1 MKRLWRTFRGDP
13 ASEQPMHSS
22 RIMLAIL
29 SGGASY
35 FLGHDLLILSA
46 FFAYF
51 VFNTALF
58 IMYRQGFW
66 KKQRRWL
73 SATLCDAILAF
84 CVMHHAP
91 EQMAVFYPVLL
102 WMILSNGFRFG
113 INWLLGTAMLSALSF
128 GAVVVSTTYWQQNLT
143 LGLVLTVALLAIP
156 AYCSTLIRNI
166 SDAKVEADLASKA
179 KSFFLASVS
188 HELRTPLNAIIGYGN
203 HLRHSNMPR
212 GQKDMV
218 EASVLAG
225 EHLLHLIE
233 QLIDVAKAGTGKTEV
248 KHSVFR
254 PTDLL
259 TEIRDIMTVRV
270 EEKGLKLHLQA
281 EPMSDNLV
289 DGPVSVIRNIL
300 LNLVGNAAKF
310 TEAGSIT
317 ISCGKAIRNNQSAL
331 WFAVSDTGI
340 GIADSAKERIFQP
353 FQQADETVMNRFGG
367 TGLGLSICK
376 QLAEQVD
383 GTITVESQLG
393 QGSTFRIDVPLEYL
407 QEPAQRVELS
417 SGVPVN
423 ILAIGPIDTDFL
435 LHVQTLETSSV
446 RHISSTDGIALLASL
461 DGLDLKQFQIALI
474 AETLARKIAPE
485 DHIWD
490 MFAEADVAPVL
501 VSEQEMAGLESIRQT
516 PVYTTSLAPSAE
528 LVEIHSAIN
537 IGRAFARRMR
547 ITKVEFADELKT
559 YSPKRILVADDNRTN
574 RNVLAAIL
582 EAAGHSVAMATD
594 GDEALIELQKGG
606 IDILLLDVNMPRLN
620 GIDACMMW
628 RESEGSRSRSRLPI
642 IGVTADATSE
652 TEMKCLDAGMDLRI
666 TKPVDAQLLLS
677 TIETYCVEIPNQ
689 RGEQVVQRPEPSQRA
704 APIKRNKAHDSE
716 PIDRAQIQYLLS
728 IGNQA
733 FVDSMIDGF
742 LEDMEQTIEPLR
754 SAVKTLNVPEF
765 RFCAHA
771 LKSSG
776 NNMGATTLAHLCG
789 QLEKVSDL
797 DFTKHRLTY
806 LSQLEHEIEQ
816 ATTALK
822 DNIYSSSFVEM
833 AGID

>member
-1 MKRLWRTFRGDP
+1 MKQLWRTFRGDP

-29 SGGASY
+29 LGGASY
-35 FLGHDLLILSA
+35 LLGHDLAILSA
-46 FFAYF
+46 FFSYF
-51 VFNTALF
+51 AFNMALF
-58 IMYRQGFW
+58 IMYRQGIW
-66 KKQRRWL
+66 RKERRWL
-73 SATLCDAILAF
+73 AATIFDAILAY

-113 INWLLGTAMLSALSF
+113 INWLLGTAILSTLSF
-128 GAVVVSTTYWQQNLT
+128 GAVVVSTTYWHQNLT
-143 LGLVLTVALLAIP
+143 LGLVLTIALLAIP

-166 SDAKVEADLASKA
+166 SDAKEEADLASKA

-393 QGSTFRIDVPLEYL
+393 QGSTFRIDVPLEYI
-407 QEPAQRVELS
+407 QEPAPRIELS
-417 SGVPVN
+417 SGFPIN
-423 ILAIGPIDTDFL
+423 ILAIGPINADFL

-446 RHISSTDGIALLASL
+446 RHISCTAGNAVIDSL

-474 AETLARKIAPE
+474 AETLAHSIAPE
-485 DHIWD
+485 GHIWD
-490 MFAEADVAPVL
+490 ILAEADVAPIL
-501 VSEQEMAGLESIRQT
+501 VSEQEVAGLARIKQT
-516 PVYTTSLAPSAE
+516 PVYTTNLWPSAQ

-547 ITKVEFADELKT
+547 ISKVEFADDLKT
-559 YSPKRILVADDNRTN
+559 YTPKRILVADDNRTN

-582 EAAGHSVAMATD
+582 EAAGHSVTMATD
-594 GDEALIELQKGG
+594 GDEALIELQKGDT
-606 IDILLLDVNMPRLN
+606 DILLLDVNMPRLN
-620 GIDACMMW
+620 GIDACMRW
-628 RESEGSRSRSRLPI
+628 RETEGSRSRLPI

-689 RGEQVVQRPEPSQRA
+689 RSQQVDQRPEANQRA
-704 APIKRNKAHDSE
+704 MPSLHDNSHQSD
-716 PIDRAQIQYLLS
+716 PIDRAQIRYLHS
-728 IGNQA
+728 IGDQA

-742 LEDMEQTIEPLR
+742 LEDMEQTIEPLHT
-754 SAVKTLNVPEF
+754 AVKSANVAEF

-776 NNMGATTLAHLCG
+776 NNMGATSLAQLCG
-789 QLEKVSDL
+789 KLEKISDL
-797 DFTKHRLTY
+797 DFTKHRLMY
-806 LSQLEHEIEQ
+806 LSQLEHEIAQ
-816 ATTALK
+816 AIAALK
-822 DNIYSSSFVEM
+822 DDAYTNNFVEM
-833 AGID
+833 AATN

>member
-1 MKRLWRTFRGDP
+1 MKRRWRTFRGGP
-13 ASEQPMHSS
+13 SSEQPMYSS
-22 RIMLAIL
+22 RIILAIL

-35 FLGHDLLILSA
+35 LLGYDGLILSA
-46 FFAYF
+46 FFAYL
-51 VFNTALF
+51 VFNSVLF
-58 IMYRQGFW
+58 VMYRQGIW
-66 KKQRRWL
+66 IKQRRWL
-73 SATLCDAILAF
+73 ATTLCDAILAF
-84 CVMHHAP
+84 YVMHHAP
-91 EQMAVFYPVLL
+91 EQMAVFYPVML
-102 WMILSNGFRFG
+102 WMVLSNGFRFG
-113 INWLLGTAMLSALSF
+113 INWLLGTAILSSLSF
-128 GAVVVSTTYWQQNLT
+128 GSVVVSTTYWQENLT

-156 AYCSTLIRNI
+156 AYCSTLICNI
-166 SDAKVEADLASKA
+166 SDAKEEADLASKA

-233 QLIDVAKAGTGKTEV
+233 QLIDVAKAGTGKTEI

-270 EEKGLKLHLQA
+270 EEKGLRLHLQA

-317 ISCGKAIRNNQSAL
+317 ISCGRSIHNNQSAL
-331 WFAVSDTGI
+331 WFAVTDTGI

-383 GTITVESQLG
+383 GTISVESQLG
-393 QGSTFRIDVPLEYL
+393 QGSTFRIDVPLQYL
-407 QEPAQRVELS
+407 QDPAQRTGLS
-417 SGVPVN
+417 SGFPNNV
-423 ILAIGPIDTDFL
+423 LAIGAIDADFL
-435 LHVQTLETSSV
+435 LQVQSLDHSSV
-446 RHISSTDGIALLASL
+446 RHISCTDGNALLDSL
-461 DGLDLKQFQIALI
+461 HDLDMKQFQIALI
-474 AETLARKIAPE
+474 AETLAHSISPE
-485 DHIWD
+485 DDVWD
-490 MFAEADVAPVL
+490 VFAEADVAPIL
-501 VSEQEMAGLESIRQT
+501 VSEQELVGLERINQT
-516 PVYTTSLAPSAE
+516 PVFTTNLRPSAP
-528 LVEIHSAIN
+528 LVDIFSAFN

-547 ITKVEFADELKT
+547 ITRVESADEIKT
-559 YSPKRILVADDNRTN
+559 YTPNRILVADDNRTN

-582 EAAGHSVAMATD
+582 EAAGHSVTMATD
-594 GDEALIELQKGG
+594 GDEALIELQKGET
-606 IDILLLDVNMPRLN
+606 DILLLDVNMPRLN
-620 GIDACMMW
+620 GIEACRKW
-628 RESEGSRSRSRLPI
+628 RESEGRCSRLPI

-652 TEMKCLDAGMDLRI
+652 TELKCLDAGMDLRI

-677 TIETYCVEIPNQ
+677 TIETYCVEIPNL
-689 RGEQVVQRPEPSQRA
+689 RGEPVVQNPQPGQRA
-704 APIKRNKAHDSE
+704 VPAKPENSHKIE
-716 PIDRAQIQYLLS
+716 PIDRAQIQYLHS
-728 IGNQA
+728 IGNQI

-754 SAVKTLNVPEF
+754 SAVKTSNVAEF

-776 NNMGATTLAHLCG
+776 NNMGATSLAHLCG
-789 QLEKVSDL
+789 HLEKISDL
-797 DFTKHRLTY
+797 DFTRHRLTY
-806 LSQLEHEIEQ
+806 LSQLEHEIAQ
-816 ATTALK
+816 AIAALK
-822 DNIYSSSFVEM
+822 EDVYTGGSAEM
-833 AGID
+833 AVTH

>member
-1 MKRLWRTFRGDP
+1 MTRLWRMFRGDP
-13 ASEQPMHSS
+13 SSEQPMHSS
-22 RIMLAIL
+22 RMLLATL
-29 SGGASY
+29 SGGMSY
-35 FLGHDLLILSA
+35 SLGHDAFILSA
-46 FFAYF
+46 FLAYF
-51 VFNTALF
+51 AVNSVLLV
-58 IMYRQGFW
+58 MCRQHIW
-66 KKQRRWL
+66 KEQQRWCA
-73 SATLCDAILAF
+73 SILCDVSLAYG
-84 CVMHHAP
+84 VMHHAP

-102 WMILSNGFRFG
+102 WMTLSNGFRFG
-113 INWLLGTAMLSALSF
+113 INWLLGTAIMSTVSF
-128 GAVVVSTTYWQQNLT
+128 GAVVVSTAYWQQNLT

-156 AYCSTLIRNI
+156 AYCSSLIRNI
-166 SDAKVEADLASKA
+166 SDAKEEADLASKA

-270 EEKGLKLHLQA
+270 EEKGLRLHLQA
-281 EPMSDNLV
+281 EPLSDNPV

-317 ISCGKAIRNNQSAL
+317 ISCGQTRRNNQNAL

-383 GTITVESQLG
+383 GTITVDSQLG

-407 QEPAQRVELS
+407 QDPAQRSDLASAFPLNV
-417 SGVPVN
+417 
-423 ILAIGPIDTDFL
+423 LAIGPMDADFL
-435 LHVQTLETSSV
+435 SHVQSLENSSV
-446 RHISSTDGIALLASL
+446 RHIACDDGNALPGSL
-461 DGLDLKQFQIALI
+461 DGLDLKQYQIALV
-474 AETLARKIAPE
+474 AENLSHNFAPE
-485 DHIWD
+485 DDKWNV
-490 MFAEADVAPVL
+490 FAEADIAPIL
-501 VSEQEMAGLESIRQT
+501 VCEQEMVGLERIKQT
-516 PVYTTSLAPSAE
+516 PVFATNLWPSAPT
-528 LVEIHSAIN
+528 VEIYSAFN

-547 ITKVEFADELKT
+547 IAKVEFADELKIYT
-559 YSPKRILVADDNRTN
+559 PKRILVADDNRTN

-594 GDEALIELQKGG
+594 GDEALVELQKGDT
-606 IDILLLDVNMPRLN
+606 DILLLDVNMPRLN
-620 GIDACMMW
+620 GIDACMKW
-628 RESEGSRSRSRLPI
+628 REGEDSGSRLPI

-666 TKPVDAQLLLS
+666 TKPVDAKLLLS
-677 TIETYCVEIPNQ
+677 TIETYCVDIPNQ
-689 RGEQVVQRPEPSQRA
+689 RGEPVVKHPEASQTEE
-704 APIKRNKAHDSE
+704 PVKHNSIPKGE
-716 PIDRAQIQYLLS
+716 PIDRAQIQYLHS
-728 IGNQA
+728 IGNQI

-754 SAVKTLNVPEF
+754 SAVKTANVAEF

-776 NNMGATTLAHLCG
+776 NNMGATSLAYLCG
-789 QLEKVSDL
+789 QLEKVSDI
-797 DFTKHRLTY
+797 DFAKHRLTY

-816 ATTALK
+816 AISALK
-822 DNIYSSSFVEM
+822 EDVYKGDFAEM
-833 AGID
+833 ANTH

>member
-1 MKRLWRTFRGDP
+1 MKRLWSIFRGDP
-13 ASEQPMHSS
+13 ASEQPVHSS

-35 FLGHDLLILSA
+35 FLGYDMLILSA

-51 VFNTALF
+51 VFNAALF
-58 IMYRQGFW
+58 IMYRQGIW

-73 SATLCDAILAF
+73 AATVCDAILAF
-84 CVMHHAP
+84 CVMYHAP
-91 EQMAVFYPVLL
+91 EQMTVFYPVLL

-113 INWLLGTAMLSALSF
+113 INWLLGTAMLSTLSF
-128 GAVVVSTTYWQQNLT
+128 GAVVVSTAYWQQNLT

-156 AYCSTLIRNI
+156 AYCSTLIQNI
-166 SDAKVEADLASKA
+166 SDAKEEADLASKA

-270 EEKGLKLHLQA
+270 EEKGLKLYLQA
-281 EPMSDNLV
+281 EPMSNNLV

-317 ISCGKAIRNNQSAL
+317 ISCGKAMRNNQSAL

-393 QGSTFRIDVPLEYL
+393 QGSTFRIDVPLEYIE
-407 QEPAQRVELS
+407 EPAQRID
-417 SGVPVN
+417 GPNGFPIN
-423 ILAIGPIDTDFL
+423 ILAIGPMDADFL
-435 LHVQTLETSSV
+435 LNVQTSETSNV
-446 RHISSTDGIALLASL
+446 RQISCTDGIALLDAL
-461 DGLDLKQFQIALI
+461 GGLDLKQFQIALF
-474 AETLARKIAPE
+474 AETLAHVIPPE

-490 MFAEADVAPVL
+490 IFAEADLAPIL
-501 VSEQEMAGLESIRQT
+501 VSEQDIAGLGQLKQT
-516 PVYTTSLAPSAE
+516 PVFTTNLRPSAQ
-528 LVEIHSAIN
+528 LVEIHSAID

-547 ITKVEFADELKT
+547 ISKVEFADEHKT
-559 YSPKRILVADDNRTN
+559 YTPKRILVADDNRTN

-594 GDEALIELQKGG
+594 GDEALIELQKGDT
-606 IDILLLDVNMPRLN
+606 DILLLDVNMPRLN
-620 GIDACMMW
+620 GIDACMRW
-628 RESEGSRSRSRLPI
+628 REGEDSGSRLPI

-677 TIETYCVEIPNQ
+677 TIETYCAEIPNQ
-689 RGEQVVQRPEPSQRA
+689 RGDPVVQLPEQGQRA
-704 APIKRNKAHDSE
+704 VPFMHDKSNKSE
-716 PIDRAQIQYLLS
+716 PIDRAQIQYLQS
-728 IGNQA
+728 IGDQA
-733 FVDSMIDGF
+733 FVNSMIDGF

-754 SAVKTLNVPEF
+754 NAVKSVNVAEF
-765 RFCAHA
+765 RFCAHP

-776 NNMGATTLAHLCG
+776 NNMGATSLAHLCG

-797 DFTKHRLTY
+797 DFGKHRLPY
-806 LSQLEHEIEQ
+806 LAQMEQEITQ
-816 ATTALK
+816 AVAALK
-822 DNIYSSSFVEM
+822 NDIYVSNFAEM
-833 AGID
+833 AHTV

>member
-1 MKRLWRTFRGDP
+1 MMRLWRTFRGDP
-13 ASEQPMHSS
+13 SSEQPMHSS

-29 SGGASY
+29 SGGSSY
-35 FLGHDLLILSA
+35 FLGYDLLILSA
-46 FFAYF
+46 FSAYF
-51 VFNTALF
+51 VFNTVLF
-58 IMYRQGFW
+58 IMYRQGVW

-73 SATLCDAILAF
+73 SATLCDATLAF
-84 CVMHHAP
+84 YVMHHAP
-91 EQMAVFYPVLL
+91 EHMAVFYPVLL

-113 INWLLGTAMLSALSF
+113 INWLLGTAILSALSF
-128 GAVVVSTTYWQQNLT
+128 GAVVVSTTYWQQNLI
-143 LGLVLTVALLAIP
+143 LGVVLTVALLAIP

-166 SDAKVEADLASKA
+166 SDAKEEADLASKA

-407 QEPAQRVELS
+407 QEPTRASSFRV
-417 SGVPVN
+417 
-423 ILAIGPIDTDFL
+423 
-435 LHVQTLETSSV
+435 
-446 RHISSTDGIALLASL
+446 
-461 DGLDLKQFQIALI
+461 
-474 AETLARKIAPE
+474 
-485 DHIWD
+485 
-490 MFAEADVAPVL
+490 
-501 VSEQEMAGLESIRQT
+501 VSQL
-516 PVYTTSLAPSAE
+516 TSLP
-528 LVEIHSAIN
+528 
-537 IGRAFARRMR
+537 
-547 ITKVEFADELKT
+547 
-559 YSPKRILVADDNRTN
+559 
-574 RNVLAAIL
+574 
-582 EAAGHSVAMATD
+582 
-594 GDEALIELQKGG
+594 
-606 IDILLLDVNMPRLN
+606 
-620 GIDACMMW
+620 
-628 RESEGSRSRSRLPI
+628 
-642 IGVTADATSE
+642 
-652 TEMKCLDAGMDLRI
+652 
-666 TKPVDAQLLLS
+666 
-677 TIETYCVEIPNQ
+677 
-689 RGEQVVQRPEPSQRA
+689 
-704 APIKRNKAHDSE
+704 
-716 PIDRAQIQYLLS
+716 
-728 IGNQA
+728 
-733 FVDSMIDGF
+733 
-742 LEDMEQTIEPLR
+742 
-754 SAVKTLNVPEF
+754 
-765 RFCAHA
+765 
-771 LKSSG
+771 
-776 NNMGATTLAHLCG
+776 
-789 QLEKVSDL
+789 
-797 DFTKHRLTY
+797 
-806 LSQLEHEIEQ
+806 
-816 ATTALK
+816 
-822 DNIYSSSFVEM
+822 
-833 AGID
+833 